1 MTSPRGIRNN
11 NPGNIVK
18 SDAAWQGKVDGDD
31 PRFETFNT
39 PHNGLRALAKQLL
52 RYQDTYGLKTIREII
67 NRWAPSIEN
76 DTESYENAVSNEV
89 GVGVDYPLDLH
100 VEIMLQRLVTA
111 IVRHENGQQ
120 PYADDQI
127 RAAVQDALGYSYTQ
141 PAAPIEDRTTPLPE
155 TPMPEESPSFD
166 WSGALKIGG
175 AIASF
180 FNPIIGVAISSL
192 GGVMEQKIEK
202 TISKHTDPATA
213 KTVAGQLTT
222 VIQDSLTKVTGKAD
236 PVAAVAEI
244 RANPAA
250 ASAVAAAVDQKIV
263 DMTPL
268 LNEMHRQAQ
277 ERYAAEAKDRNDAAE
292 RVSRVGWNIQKWLV
306 AGGLVI
312 TGCIVVALLALLI
325 VQVST
330 APNHLPDA
338 TLIAFAGPLLV
349 LGMQGLREAYAFA
362 FGGVQEGSPAAM
374 VKGAVK

>member
-1 MTSPRGIRNN
+1 
-11 NPGNIVK
+11 
-18 SDAAWQGKVDGDD
+18 
-31 PRFETFNT
+31 
-39 PHNGLRALAKQLL
+39 
-52 RYQDTYGLKTIREII
+52 
-67 NRWAPSIEN
+67 
-76 DTESYENAVSNEV
+76 
-89 GVGVDYPLDLH
+89 
-100 VEIMLQRLVTA
+100 
-111 IVRHENGQQ
+111 
-120 PYADDQI
+120 
-127 RAAVQDALGYSYTQ
+127 
-141 PAAPIEDRTTPLPE
+141 
-155 TPMPEESPSFD
+155 MPDESPSID
-166 WSGALKIGG
+166 WSSALKLGG

-180 FNPIIGVAISSL
+180 FNPIIGVAITSL

-277 ERYAAEAKDRNDAAE
+277 ERFAAEAKDRNDAAE

-349 LGMQGLREAYAFA
+349 LGMQGLREAYSFA
-362 FGGVQEGSPAAM
+362 FGGTQEGSPAAIA
-374 VKGAVK
+374 KGATK